1 MVPLRSW
8 YSERNDREDRLIA
21 PTVGDNHDQ
30 GRLIFSL
37 KMELYSRSRRS
48 DLNERS

>member
-21 PTVGDNHDQ
+21 PTVGDTMIKA
-30 GRLIFSL
+30 GLSFR
-37 KMELYSRSRRS
+37 
-48 DLNERS
+48 